1 MTMGSIADS
10 RCPKCGHYS
19 HEGDVCMKCATLPA
33 ASQAKVQ
40 AKLLG
45 MGLDVA
51 LPTRENGPY
60 DLLMLGSYEWL
71 TVQVKT
77 AYPTK
82 EGTRVNIARTSK
94 TGRKKYREDE
104 VAYFAVVDED
114 DVYLIPYRHI
124 HAVGRANIRA
134 TKYAQWRI

>member
-1 MTMGSIADS
+1 MGSIADS
-10 RCPKCGHYS
+10 RCPKCGVYS
-19 HEGDVCMKCATLPA
+19 HEGDVCMKCATVPA
-33 ASQAKVQ
+33 ASQALVQ
-40 AKLLG
+40 AKLLSQG
-45 MGLDVA
+45 VDVA

-60 DLLMLGSYEWL
+60 DLLLRGIGDWR

-104 VAYFAVVDED
+104 VDYFAIVDGD
-114 DVYLIPYRHI
+114 DVYLIPY
-124 HAVGRANIRA
+124 AVVSSIGRANIRSP
-134 TKYAQWRI
+134 KYRHWQIK